1 MKYLLIDFGA
11 SFIKVGIYDK
21 DIKSYFKQFD
31 EISPFTFSDKLNKLE
46 LYDILSNIISKF
58 YNIDGIIICTII
70 GGGYVNDTY
79 FSWKSDFAPKKSN
92 CLISELFKNE
102 KTFHIHN
109 HHDYLSTIENIK
121 ILGKINNIPI
131 YSSLGD
137 TNCVIESIDLDN
149 ENIVINIGT
158 GSQIFYKNDNNINI
172 FKYFPAGRTL
182 LTYQELFSSLNL
194 NLFEL
199 LQNISLN
206 DIIHSSLNIDIKVFK
221 QAREY
226 NNGGFIS
233 NINEGNFSYKNLLGS
248 LLKSLV
254 LQYKD
259 FLPQRNKIL
268 LTGGIVKKLNVLK
281 SAFIYYYPSYE
292 INLINQDIEST
303 HKGMIKYIDKYL

>member
-11 SFIKVGIYDK
+11 SFIKIGIYDK
-21 DIKSYFKQFD
+21 NKKSYLKCFN
-31 EISPFTFSDKLNKLE
+31 EVSPFTYTDKLNKSE
-46 LYDILSNIISKF
+46 LYNILLNIILKF
-58 YNIDGIIICTII
+58 PNINGVVICTII

-79 FSWKSDFAPKKSN
+79 FSWKSEFVPEKSN

-102 KTFHIHN
+102 KTFHVHN
-109 HHDYLSTIENIK
+109 HHDCLSKVENIK
-121 ILGKINNIPI
+121 ILGKINNVPI

-137 TNCVIESIDLDN
+137 TNCVIESIDLND
-149 ENIVINIGT
+149 ENVVINIGT
-158 GSQIFYKNDNNINI
+158 GSQLFYKNNNSISI
-172 FKYFPAGRTL
+172 YKYFPAGRAL

-194 NLFEL
+194 NIFCL

-226 NNGGFIS
+226 TNGGFIY
-233 NINEGNFSYKNLLGS
+233 NINEGSFSYKNLLGS

-254 LQYKD
+254 LQYKN
-259 FLPQRNKIL
+259 FLPQRKKIL
-268 LTGGIVKKLNVLK
+268 LTGGIVNKLNILK
-281 SAFIYYYPSYE
+281 DAFIYYYPSYE

-303 HKGMIKYIDKYL
+303 HKGIIKYIDKYL